1 MPVTREQVE
10 NALAMALDDEAAEE
24 TDITRNELEDIKIR
38 FGQLIIVLKKEA
50 TEDDAD
56 EP

>member
-38 FGQLIIVLKKEA
+38 FGQLITVLKNEA